1 MQQLPDNTSPSSIPL
16 KPDNHINPSDEI
28 TRLFEQS
35 SVAIGM
41 LKGKDMIISAGNDA
55 MFRIWG
61 LDKDAQGKKLT
72 DVLPSVMKEG
82 FGEILRSV
90 FETGISYSDYEYQ
103 LCLQRDGIPYEAY
116 YTFNYSPYFD
126 ADGQTAGVIV
136 NAVEVT
142 PRALLNMR
150 VAKSEADY
158 RRLIDNS
165 PVAMYACDKDGFI
178 TQSNHAAKELFGR
191 TLDPGSDRW
200 TGAWKMADEDGRYIA
215 PGQSPMAVALKT
227 GQIPEQQEITLQNP
241 DGAVR
246 VIIDHPQIFQL
257 DNGEISGG
265 LNVVIDITERKLA
278 EKNTARLAAIIH
290 TTDDAIISKNLEGII
305 TSWNPAAEKLFGYTE
320 EEVTGTPITRLFPA
334 DRMDEEPLILERIMR
349 GEKIE
354 HFDTVRIRKNG
365 EPIDISL
372 TISPIKNNAGKII
385 GASKIARDITARKV
399 LYKALQESE
408 QKFRELVMQA
418 PVGITILKGKNMVA
432 ELANDTYLQ
441 IVDKTREDFI
451 GKSLYESLPEVRSAF
466 EPLMTKILETGI
478 PYYGNEFRANI
489 KRHGRIDTTYFNFV
503 YQPLKESD
511 GHISGIIVVANDVT
525 EQVEARHALAESEK
539 EFKRMVMQS
548 PIAMT
553 IFRGPEFVIEVA
565 NIEMFANIWRRT
577 EKEVIGRKALE
588 IFPELNNQKYADLLR
603 HVMTTGRLHRENESL
618 AFVQGANDLK
628 KFYLD
633 YEYAPLFETDGS
645 ISGIMMSV
653 NDVTEKVEARHKVED
668 AEARLRLAAE
678 GTGLATW
685 DLNLVTHEIIYTP
698 RLVEIF
704 GYDRADH
711 QVSFDNLRSR
721 FVEEDLV
728 SIVSPAFRVAME
740 TGTYYYEARVRW
752 PDGSIHWIRTHG
764 TVIYDQQGKPLR
776 MLGTVQDAT
785 EQKNASRILEESEQR
800 LNIALEATE
809 LGTWDLN
816 LETRQ
821 PTYSSRYLQI
831 LGFLPHE
838 HPVHAELLQRIHP
851 DDAVKRDHAMA
862 EALKTGRLDLEM
874 RIVQPGKE
882 LRWIRARG
890 KLFYNKKGRA
900 ERMMG
905 TLQDITEQKMAF
917 LSLQESEER
926 FKSVADSAPV
936 MIWMSGSDKFLDFFN
951 TTWLNFTGHTID
963 RERKEGWQN
972 SVHPKDLP
980 GTLDIYND
988 AFAKQTAFYTEY
1000 RLLRHDG
1007 VYRWISDNAVPR
1019 YAHGEFIGFISACM
1033 DIDDEKKFNER
1044 LQQSELLFKTI
1055 SNVSP
1060 VGLWMTD
1067 EKGENTFVNDTWI
1080 RWTGIRQLEHYEHGW
1095 FRCLLEADREVV
1107 THIFRRKLALRDKFA
1122 AEFRFKRT
1130 DGSVRWA
1137 FSEGYPYYD
1146 QAGNFAGYAG
1156 SVTDITER
1164 KQDEIRKNEFLAVAS
1179 HELKTPITSIKA
1191 YTQLLA
1197 NTYQHTDDAFL
1208 KNALAKV
1215 ENQVNKMG
1223 KLVGDFLNLS
1233 KIEADKVILQKE
1245 KFPMNDLVRE
1255 AVADM
1260 QLVSPGYVITL
1271 HVPAKTLWVNAD
1283 REKIMQVLTN
1293 LLNNAVKYS
1302 LDEKEIKLILGEEDG
1317 ETVVTIEDKG
1327 IGIRPGEYDK
1337 IFERFYR
1344 ADPNNIRVSGFGIG
1358 LYISAEIIRRHGG
1371 QIGVKGNKD
1380 KGASFY
1386 FRLPVTEK

>member
-1 MQQLPDNTSPSSIPL
+1 MQQSQDNTSPSSTPINP
-16 KPDNHINPSDEI
+16 HIHIIPSDEI
-28 TRLFEQS
+28 IRLFEQS

-41 LKGKDMIISAGNDA
+41 LKGKDMIISAGNEA

-61 LDKDAQGKKLT
+61 LNKDAQGKKLA

-82 FGEILRSV
+82 FGDILRSV

-103 LCLQRDGIPYEAY
+103 IYLQRDGAPYEAY

-142 PRALLNMR
+142 PRALLNKR

-178 TQSNHAAKELFGR
+178 TQSNRAAKELFGHA
-191 TLDPGSDRW
+191 LEPGLDRW
-200 TGAWKMADEDGRYIA
+200 TGAWKMAGEDGQFIA
-215 PGQSPMAVALKT
+215 PDQSPMAIALQT

-241 DGAVR
+241 DGTLR
-246 VIIDHPQIFQL
+246 VVIDHPQLFQA
-257 DNGEISGG
+257 DNGEIAGG

-290 TTDDAIISKNLEGII
+290 STDDAIISKNLEGII

-320 EEVTGTPITRLFPA
+320 DEMIGTPITRLFPPE
-334 DRMDEEPLILERIMR
+334 RIDEEPVILSRIMR
-349 GEKIE
+349 GERIE
-354 HFDTVRIRKNG
+354 HFDTVRVKKSG
-365 EPIDISL
+365 ERIDISL
-372 TISPIKNNAGKII
+372 TISPVKDHTGKII

-408 QKFRELVMQA
+408 QKFRALVMQA
-418 PVGITILKGKNMVA
+418 PVGITILKGKDMIA

-441 IVDKTREDFI
+441 IVDRTSEEFT
-451 GKSLYESLPEVRSAF
+451 GKSLFESLPEVRSAV
-466 EPLMTKILETGI
+466 EPLLMNILETGI
-478 PYYGNEFRANI
+478 PYYGNEFRVNL

-503 YQPLKESD
+503 YQPLKEAD
-511 GHISGIIVVANDVT
+511 GQISGIIVVANEVT
-525 EQVEARHALAESEK
+525 EQVETRHALAESEK
-539 EFKRMVMQS
+539 EFKRMVLHS

-553 IFRGPEFVIEVA
+553 IFRGPEFIIEMA
-565 NIEMFANIWRRT
+565 NIEMLVNIWRRT
-577 EKEVIGRKALE
+577 EKDVIGRKALE
-588 IFPELNNQKYADLLR
+588 VFPELNNQKYPELLR
-603 HVMTTGRLHRENESL
+603 HVMVTGKVHRETESL
-618 AFVQGANDLK
+618 AFIQGEHDLK

-633 YEYAPLFETDGS
+633 FEYAPLFETDGS
-645 ISGIMMSV
+645 ISGIMITV

-698 RLVEIF
+698 RLAEIF
-704 GYDRADH
+704 GYDRHD
-711 QVSFDNLRSR
+711 QQLSFDSLRSR
-721 FVEEDLV
+721 LVEDDV
-728 SIVSPAFRVAME
+728 KTIVSPAFRAAME
-740 TGTYYYEARVRW
+740 TGTYYYEARVLW
-752 PDGSIHWIRTHG
+752 PDNSIHWIRTHG

-785 EQKNASRILEESEQR
+785 EQKNASQVLEESEQR

-809 LGTWDLN
+809 LGTWELN
-816 LETRQ
+816 LQTRQ

-831 LGFLPHE
+831 LGFQPHE

-851 DDAVKRDHAMA
+851 DDRAKRDHAMS

-890 KLFYNKKGRA
+890 KLFYNKDGNA

-905 TLQDITEQKMAF
+905 TLQDITDQKMAF
-917 LSLQESEER
+917 ISLQESEER
-926 FKSVADSAPV
+926 FKIVADSAPV

-951 TTWLNFTGHTID
+951 TTWLNFTGHTIEQ
-963 RERKEGWQN
+963 ERRDGWQN
-972 SVHPKDLP
+972 SVHPDDLRH
-980 GTLDIYND
+980 TIDLYND
-988 AFAKQTAFYTEY
+988 AFDKQVPFYTEY

-1080 RWTGIRQLEHYEHGW
+1080 RWTGIKQTGNEHGW
-1095 FRCLLEADREVV
+1095 FHSLLEADREVV
-1107 THIFRRKLALRDKFA
+1107 SHIFQRKLATRDKFVL
-1122 AEFRFKRT
+1122 EFRFKRA

-1215 ENQVNKMG
+1215 ENQVNKMS

-1233 KIEADKVILQKE
+1233 KIEADKVLLQRE
-1245 KFPMNDLVRE
+1245 RVALNELVRE
-1255 AVADM
+1255 AVSDM
-1260 QLVSPGYVITL
+1260 QLISPGYVITL

-1302 LDEKEIKLILGEEDG
+1302 PDEKEIKLILSEEGDDA
-1317 ETVVTIEDKG
+1317 TVTIEDRG
-1327 IGIRPGEYDK
+1327 IGIKPGEYEK

-1371 QIGVKGNKD
+1371 QIGVKGKKD
-1380 KGASFY
+1380 KGSSFY
-1386 FRLPVTEK
+1386 FKLPVTEK